1 MSEQLD
7 VVLSLLQVNVALGIL
22 YIGLEAARYRNK
34 LHRNIVSAVG
44 RQTPESE
51 QFDANSFKAKILDD
65 ETLTSAYRYVSTW
78 LVRLPS
84 EYADQIKDTPVWA
97 LMRNIEPSKKAPKPY
112 NWYRSNWDRR
122 STFAICTMLSIANT
136 FALLWLPLS
145 CIKPA
150 TYFVIFLGLAWVSGN
165 VALGEW
171 MSSSHSGKFDSNLES
186 LIESLE
192 FRQSKKN
199 VTTFELP
206 ENSN

>member
-7 VVLSLLQVNVALGIL
+7 VVLSLLPSQRGLGHS
-22 YIGLEAARYRNK
+22 
-34 LHRNIVSAVG
+34 LHRTGGGSVSKQAASKHCF
-44 RQTPESE
+44 RCWSATPESE

-84 EYADQIKDTPVWA
+84 EYADQIKDTPVWGA
-97 LMRNIEPSKKAPKPY
+97 DEEYRTSKKAPKPY

-165 VALGEW
+165 VALGSGCPVLTQA
-171 MSSSHSGKFDSNLES
+171 SSIPTWKA
-186 LIESLE
+186 
-192 FRQSKKN
+192 
-199 VTTFELP
+199 
-206 ENSN
+206 